1 VRSSVAIAMRGASGT
16 RLFLSTAQA
25 TPAELR
31 VLRRLRGK

>member
-1 VRSSVAIAMRGASGT
+1 MRGGSST

-25 TPAELR
+25 TTAELR